1 MKRNKIA
8 VKILHSD
15 RIFDAVNI
23 LLMCILLLIF
33 VWPLWFVLIASVSDP
48 SQVWLGNV
56 VLLPKKFTMIAYK
69 AVLDY
74 GAIWI
79 GYRNTI
85 FYTVVGTILN
95 LVMTICAA
103 YPLSRKEFMPRN
115 VLMFLFMLT
124 MYFSG
129 GLIPTYLVVGK
140 LHLLNTPWAMMIP
153 GAVSIYNIIITKT
166 YFVNSIPKSM
176 QEAAELDG
184 ANSFQFMMRI
194 VLPLSK
200 PILAVIALYYAVG
213 HWNDFFTA
221 LIYINEKNLMPLQSF
236 LRDLLMTNK
245 MSLSNMQGL
254 DAAASEAKLQ
264 LAQTLKYSAIIV
276 STVPVL
282 CIYPFIQKY
291 FVKGVMIGSIKE

>member
-166 YFVNSIPKSM
+166 YFVNSIPQSM

-184 ANSFQFMMRI
+184 ANSFQFMTRI

>member
-129 GLIPTYLVVGK
+129 GLIFVSCLLLPVV
-140 LHLLNTPWAMMIP
+140 
-153 GAVSIYNIIITKT
+153 
-166 YFVNSIPKSM
+166 
-176 QEAAELDG
+176 
-184 ANSFQFMMRI
+184 
-194 VLPLSK
+194 VL
-200 PILAVIALYYAVG
+200 
-213 HWNDFFTA
+213 
-221 LIYINEKNLMPLQSF
+221 
-236 LRDLLMTNK
+236 
-245 MSLSNMQGL
+245 
-254 DAAASEAKLQ
+254 
-264 LAQTLKYSAIIV
+264 
-276 STVPVL
+276 L
-282 CIYPFIQKY
+282 CISLVYIVVEAIWRFRQKRGM
-291 FVKGVMIGSIKE
+291 F